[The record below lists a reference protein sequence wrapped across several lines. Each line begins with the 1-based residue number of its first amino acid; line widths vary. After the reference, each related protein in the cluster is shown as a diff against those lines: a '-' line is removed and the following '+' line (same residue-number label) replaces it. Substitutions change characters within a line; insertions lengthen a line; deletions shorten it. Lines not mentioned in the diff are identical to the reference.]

1 MSIEKNREGR
11 YNQDLQDRQILSQ
24 KEKSKVKSR
33 TDLKIQCISKKCSN
47 RKFINEISFY
57 FLC

>member
-1 MSIEKNREGR
+1 MSIGKKNREGR

-33 TDLKIQCISKKCSN
+33 TDLKIMYFKKILQEENS
-47 RKFINEISFY
+47 
-57 FLC
+57 